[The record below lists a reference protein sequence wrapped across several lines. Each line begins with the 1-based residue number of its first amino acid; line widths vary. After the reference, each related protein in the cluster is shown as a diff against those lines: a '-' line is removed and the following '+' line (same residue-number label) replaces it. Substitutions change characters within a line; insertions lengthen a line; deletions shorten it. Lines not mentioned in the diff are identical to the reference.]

1 MNLDQRNTDTL
12 IELNDI
18 IKLCQSIQKKIMADG
33 YKTPTAK
40 ERKLLKEVE
49 LKLKEALDA

>member
-1 MNLDQRNTDTL
+1 MNLDHRNTDTL
-12 IELNDI
+12 IDLNDI
-18 IKLCQSIQKKIMADG
+18 INLCKKMRQKIMADG
-33 YKTPTAK
+33 YKTPSAK

>member
-12 IELNDI
+12 VELNDI
-18 IKLCQSIQKKIMADG
+18 INLCKKMQQKIMTDG
-33 YKTPTAK
+33 YNTPSAK

-49 LKLKEALDA
+49 LKLKEVLDA

>member
-18 IKLCQSIQKKIMADG
+18 INLCRKMQKKIMADG
-33 YKTPTAK
+33 YKTPNAL

-49 LKLKEALDA
+49 LKLKKALDA

>member
-1 MNLDQRNTDTL
+1 MNLDHRNTDAL
-12 IELNDI
+12 IDLNDI
-18 IKLCQSIQKKIMADG
+18 INLCKKMRQKIMADG
-33 YKTPTAK
+33 YKTPSVK